1 MRFCFLANGAEL
13 ALPVTPAAYEW
24 TTGKN
29 METINVSELGDVYL
43 PGGRSRYSGA
53 IDCLLPA
60 QEYPFLE
67 AGATANPQY
76 YLDQLRYW
84 AAEKTPVRFLITDSG
99 VNALVYIESIRE
111 SEQDGTGD
119 VYCRIALREYVDL
132 EAREVEA
139 TGRTDDAAQAETE
152 TDYRTKDGDTPELL
166 DRRAYG
172 GGYSKELLKYNELTR
187 AKFNRSGLL
196 IKLPPREV
204 LRGMK

>member
-1 MRFCFLANGAEL
+1 MPC
-13 ALPVTPAAYEW
+13 LPCSRTRTENITPR
-24 TTGKN
+24 G
-29 METINVSELGDVYL
+29 
-43 PGGRSRYSGA
+43 
-53 IDCLLPA
+53 
-60 QEYPFLE
+60 
-67 AGATANPQY
+67 
-76 YLDQLRYW
+76 
-84 AAEKTPVRFLITDSG
+84 
-99 VNALVYIESIRE
+99 
-111 SEQDGTGD
+111 
-119 VYCRIALREYVDL
+119 
-132 EAREVEA
+132 A